1 MIGLAFAI
9 AAAACSQPGGP
20 APSAPGAVGKTLY
33 ETHCAL
39 CHSID
44 GSAKTGPTFKNIYGT
59 TVKISGAGGVGGST
73 TATFDDDYIRESTW
87 FPTRKVTAGYE
98 GVAMPSF
105 GGVLDDAKL
114 NALIAFLKSEWST
127 DEWRRHGGLS
137 KEGKTAAEA
146 DAARPAVTP
155 PTPAPPAPVVPPAAP
170 FDRFLTRL
178 SALTPAAPEAYF
190 LLGEEVADA
199 VDSPERAKLAKE
211 LFTLAFAMDVERTG
225 GKGGELAAS
234 CCLALAAVTRSE
246 TDRRWLGAM
255 AVAIDPRRRPP
266 GWLAGQQ
273 EAVGA
278 QTAYMA
284 ASALGCVRS
293 GDGRQ
298 ALLYLDDAGV
308 RALLGKYD
316 RLIIDSPYKGTL
328 AATELEAGRWPCKEC
343 QNQRIVKKPGK
354 GGEYRL
360 CPTCNGRPGMKLTP
374 EQWLAQIRLESLLLS
389 GIHRSW
395 GAQVASDLGQPLR
408 DPDVRDLP
416 GVLGVDASKRVWKN
430 GAWAAP

>member
-1 MIGLAFAI
+1 MILAAAI
-9 AAAACSQPGGP
+9 AAAAWAQPGVP
-20 APSAPGAVGKTLY
+20 AAGKTPASVAMLGQRLY

-44 GSAKTGPTFKNIYGT
+44 GSAKTGPTFKNVYGT
-59 TVKISGAGGVGGST
+59 TVKISGGT
-73 TATFDDDYIRESTW
+73 TVRCDDDYLRESTW
-87 FPTRKVTAGYE
+87 LPVKKITAGYE
-98 GVAMPSF
+98 GLQMPGF
-105 GGVLDDAKL
+105 AGVLDDAAM
-114 NALIAFLKSEWST
+114 NAVIAFIKSEWCSQNWREIGGVSK
-127 DEWRRHGGLS
+127 EWRGAS
-137 KEGKTAAEA
+137 EAAPP
-146 DAARPAVTP
+146 AAA
-155 PTPAPPAPVVPPAAP
+155 PAPPAPPQAPAAPPAAP
-170 FDRFLTRL
+170 LDRFLARL
-178 SALTPAAPEAYF
+178 SRLTPAAPEAYF

-211 LFTLAFAMDVERTG
+211 LFTLAFALDVERTG

-234 CCLALAAVTRSE
+234 CCLALASVTRSE

-255 AVAIDPRRRPP
+255 AVAIDPRRKPP

-298 ALLYLDDAGV
+298 ALLYLDDPGV
-308 RALLGKYD
+308 RAVLGKYD

-328 AATELEAGRWPCKEC
+328 AATELEASRWPCKEC

-360 CPTCNGRPGMKLTP
+360 CPTCNGRPGMRLTP

-416 GVLGVDASKRVWKN
+416 GVLGVDAGKRVWKN